1 MKFKLGLIKD
11 LRLRNQY
18 TQTYLANQ
26 LGISQGTYRQYEEG
40 TVAVSIDRL
49 MDIAQGLFRLSIR
62 TFS

>member
-26 LGISQGTYRQYEEG
+26 LGNTSAGSFPGGY
-40 TVAVSIDRL
+40 
-49 MDIAQGLFRLSIR
+49 F
-62 TFS
+62 